1 LFQVGPSHLPTDIKK
16 FIENAIER
24 RMNKHM
30 PPMPALHDILQFSP
44 PLMEEREL
52 EEEEEESENSD
63 LDDCIVIGQIISH
76 HITKPI

>member
-1 LFQVGPSHLPTDIKK
+1 
-16 FIENAIER
+16 
-24 RMNKHM
+24 MNKHM

-63 LDDCIVIGQIISH
+63 LDDCIVIGQIIS
-76 HITKPI
+76 KPI

>member
-1 LFQVGPSHLPTDIKK
+1 
-16 FIENAIER
+16 
-24 RMNKHM
+24 MNKHM

>member
-1 LFQVGPSHLPTDIKK
+1 LFQVGPSHLPADIKQ

-63 LDDCIVIGQIISH
+63 LDDYDDCIVIGT
-76 HITKPI
+76 ITSKPI